1 MLYEVFGISRQAY
14 YKRIHRNYHEQ
25 ADASRILALVREL
38 RREQLRL
45 GTLKVYKLIQ
55 PKLIEMQ
62 IKIGRDKFFDL
73 MREHRM
79 LIQRKRRFH
88 KTTNSN
94 HRFRKHPN
102 LVKGNIY
109 TKSEQVW
116 VSDLTYIKTEKGY
129 LYLSLI
135 TDLYSKK
142 IMGYHLA
149 DSTKVENTTKA
160 LRMALAQRR
169 YKSRELIHHSDRGFQ
184 YCSDE
189 YTGLLTENKIKISMT
204 QSYDPYENAAAER
217 VNGILKDEF
226 EIGEGFISERQAHTE
241 IKNAI
246 EVYNSKRP
254 HMSCD
259 YSTPNQA
266 HILQLH
272 KPKKWSSRLLTNK
285 QISTKEKR
293 SKKEKPT
300 LNSINFN

>member
-1 MLYEVFGISRQAY
+1 VLG
-14 YKRIHRNYHEQ
+14 
-25 ADASRILALVREL
+25 LVREL
-38 RREQLRL
+38 RREQFRL

-55 PKLIEMQ
+55 PQLKKMNIKL
-62 IKIGRDKFFDL
+62 GRDKFFDI
-73 MREHRM
+73 MRENRM

-102 LVKGNIY
+102 LIKGNIY
-109 TKSEQVW
+109 NKSEQVW
-116 VSDLTYIKTEKGY
+116 VSDLTYIKTEKGF

-160 LRMALAQRR
+160 LRMALCNRQ
-169 YKSRELIHHSDRGFQ
+169 YPNRELIHHSDRGFQ

-189 YTGLLTENKIKISMT
+189 YTGLLSANKIKISMT

-226 EIGEGFISERQAHTE
+226 EIGEGFVNDPQAHRE
-241 IKNAI
+241 INNAI
-246 EVYNSKRP
+246 KVYNSKRP

-259 YSTPNQA
+259 YSTPNFA
-266 HILQLH
+266 HIHQRH
-272 KPKKWSSRLLTNK
+272 KPKSYSRLLTNK
-285 QISTKEKR
+285 HLLTKEKR
-293 SKKEKPT
+293 TKKEKAT

>member
-1 MLYEVFGISRQAY
+1 M
-14 YKRIHRNYHEQ
+14 HRNNRAEVENT
-25 ADASRILALVREL
+25 RVLTLVREL
-38 RREQLRL
+38 RREQIRL
-45 GTLKVYKLIQ
+45 GSLKVYKLIQ
-55 PKLIEMQ
+55 PALDTMN

-73 MREHRM
+73 LREHRM

-102 LVKGNIY
+102 LIKGNVY
-109 TKSEQVW
+109 NRSEQVW

-142 IMGYHLA
+142 IMGYNLA
-149 DSTKVENTTKA
+149 DNTRVESTTKA
-160 LRMALAQRR
+160 LRMALLRR
-169 YKSRELIHHSDRGFQ
+169 KYKTRELIHHSDRGFQ

-189 YTGLLTENKIKISMT
+189 YTDLLTKNNIKISMT

-226 EIGEGFISERQAHTE
+226 EIGEGFISEPQARRE
-241 IKNAI
+241 INNAI
-246 EVYNSKRP
+246 NIYNTKRP

-259 YSTPNQA
+259 YLTPNKA
-266 HILQLH
+266 HLAQLH
-272 KPKKWSSRLLTNK
+272 KPKRWSRFLTNK
-285 QISTKEKR
+285 QNSTKEKR
-293 SKKEKPT
+293 SKKEKAT